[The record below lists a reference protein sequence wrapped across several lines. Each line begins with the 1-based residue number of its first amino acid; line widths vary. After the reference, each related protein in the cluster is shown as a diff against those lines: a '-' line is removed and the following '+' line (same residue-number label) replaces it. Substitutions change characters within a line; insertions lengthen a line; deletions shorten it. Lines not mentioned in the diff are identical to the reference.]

1 LRDRNACVAALQLH
15 TQHDLPPNALHD
27 PNALLNR
34 VSQLLCTAGN
44 LQQQTAPQK
53 QQKAARRLMQYTGA
67 VVAGSPTS
75 YYAPMTSYST
85 PVGSSYNSY
94 PAFAPNPAVGIMQ
107 TAMASGQA
115 PSDIASVRGRGFV
128 RGKIMGQRVDAS
140 GAAAA
145 NIGHNAYGGV
155 TGVAD
160 ANGQFLTTGRYGTL
174 GGQGQA
180 RAAAASTRESGGG
193 VTYLNGAAA
202 AQASGSV
209 WGNLPNGPGFA
220 ARGSASAQAEGQV
233 MYYTKKK

>member
-1 LRDRNACVAALQLH
+1 
-15 TQHDLPPNALHD
+15 
-27 PNALLNR
+27 
-34 VSQLLCTAGN
+34 
-44 LQQQTAPQK
+44 
-53 QQKAARRLMQYTGA
+53 MQYTGA

-75 YYAPMTSYST
+75 SYFAPMTSH
-85 PVGSSYNSY
+85 NSY
-94 PAFAPNPAVGIMQ
+94 PATAFAPNPAVGIMQ

-145 NIGHNAYGGV
+145 NIGHNPYGGV

-160 ANGQFLTTGRYGTL
+160 ARGQFLTTGRYGTL

-180 RAAAASTRESGGG
+180 RAAAASTREAGRG

-209 WGNLPNGPGFA
+209 WGSLPTGQGFG